1 MVASSH
7 ALINVELSSFDTR
20 GGYNVVLL
28 GLIKLRLV
36 FFASEI
42 EVHLVVI
49 KIFLDGTVFIY
60 IPFHGELAVLVKRPI
75 ISNLRVSAEVNTDAA
90 TIRQMK

>member
-1 MVASSH
+1 M
-7 ALINVELSSFDTR
+7 INVELYSFDTG

-28 GLIKLRLV
+28 GLTKLRLV
-36 FFASEI
+36 FFASKI
-42 EVHLVVI
+42 EARLVVV
-49 KIFLDGTVFIY
+49 KIFLDGVVFID

-75 ISNLRVSAEVNTDAA
+75 IPNLRVSAEVNTDAA

>member
-1 MVASSH
+1 MIASSH

-20 GGYNVVLL
+20 GGYNVVLF
-28 GLIKLRLV
+28 GLTKLRLV

-49 KIFLDGTVFIY
+49 KIFLDDAVFID
-60 IPFHGELAVLVKRPI
+60 IPFHGELAVLVERSI
-75 ISNLRVSAEVNTDAA
+75 IPNLKVSTEVNSDDL
-90 TIRQMK
+90 Q